1 MQSDRVDKSAVKSY
15 EEQSE
20 RIGTNY
26 KPTKPD
32 SKLIIMTR
40 IEIGQFT
47 NAVFF
52 TVPAKNAANLKA
64 RFENIAKN
72 NDDTSRQRVEEERR
86 QRQLKDKQD
95 KEQTEKLE
103 AQRYSFEFEK
113 ISFVMAHKN
122 CFNQA
127 QEAEFYEIYRKSLV
141 TILIKKPCFA
151 FWLSGY
157 RYLSSLHTW
166 IN

>member
-32 SKLIIMTR
+32 SKLIIMAR
-40 IEIGQFT
+40 IAIGQIT

-52 TVPAKNAANLKA
+52 TVPAKNAANLRA

-72 NDDTSRQRVEEERR
+72 NDDASRQRVEEERR

-103 AQRYSFEFEK
+103 AQRY
-113 ISFVMAHKN
+113 
-122 CFNQA
+122 
-127 QEAEFYEIYRKSLV
+127 
-141 TILIKKPCFA
+141 ILINSIKSVLYT
-151 FWLSGY
+151 WLIQIFQPGP
-157 RYLSSLHTW
+157 RGRTLRNL
-166 IN
+166 

>member
-1 MQSDRVDKSAVKSY
+1 M
-15 EEQSE
+15 
-20 RIGTNY
+20 
-26 KPTKPD
+26 
-32 SKLIIMTR
+32 
-40 IEIGQFT
+40 
-47 NAVFF
+47 
-52 TVPAKNAANLKA
+52 
-64 RFENIAKN
+64 
-72 NDDTSRQRVEEERR
+72 EEERR

-141 TILIKKPCFA
+141 TILIKKALLCILVIWLPLPIFPSYLDQLIRKTNVFESVSLDRTSKLEEQTEKLEA
-151 FWLSGY
+151 QRYYFWL
-157 RYLSSLHTW
+157 
-166 IN
+166 